1 MGLAVALLAA
11 SIPGVAAETRIED
24 VPPPTGSDPEEP
36 LLPDE
41 LLPESPGLVPAL
53 DPGQVY
59 PNLGSQLSTLAVA
72 HDSVAARAPDPDTS
86 DPNATATPAPPTLA
100 LGPDSTLSEPI
111 PLMVQLDG
119 NRDGVVAFLAQNNVS
134 AVNVSSDYLEVNL
147 PPALLGQLARQAGVM
162 RVREIPPLEPL
173 RGAVTSQGVA
183 LHVADIWQEAGFTGK
198 GVKVGVI
205 DYASRHNNKDGF
217 TGLRARLGTEL
228 PKTVTG
234 RCYRALGRPTSDLAN
249 CDSWP
254 GADHGT
260 LVAETLMDVAP
271 DASLYIS
278 NPASYG
284 DLQSAVEWMKD
295 QGVKVIVYSVSWT
308 YHGAPDGTSPISP
321 SPLNTVKWAAD
332 NGILWVNSAGN
343 GAQRTWYGSFADS
356 DDDGYHEWQRHQG
369 MTPDEGQSF
378 RFATLSGLTIYMRW
392 DDTWGGATKDLDLE
406 FLYYPPGST
415 TGQVVATS
423 ADTQSGRSTDY
434 PTERIARLILNPGTY
449 AAFVKKKD
457 GSAAP
462 SWVQFSVFS
471 NSLSRLEHFTLSH
484 SVTSP
489 ADSASAGVLAVGA
502 AHYANVNTLESYSSR
517 GPTPD
522 GRIKPDIVGVACGLT
537 TRRTRFCGTSQA
549 APHVAGLAALVLQR
563 NPSFTPQKLADYLKS
578 NAVDRGA
585 VGADSSWGHGFAQ
598 LPLAGLPAIDCAADL
613 TGDGST
619 DGRWIAVCRSQV
631 RRSFARYYNF
641 SLDKQSEVTIDLKSV
656 VDPYLYLRRGG
667 ERKGSALFADDD
679 GGEGTNSRLH
689 RTLPAGDYTIEA
701 TTYSSDRVGSF
712 SLTVAGLPPARTD
725 PEISVTAAS
734 GVTEGADASF
744 TVTASPA
751 PSAPLSVSLTVAQT
765 GDFGVATGSRTVAVP
780 TSGSVQLAVATAD
793 DSADEADGSV
803 TVTLDS
809 GKGYT
814 VSGTEGA
821 ATVAVADDDLP
832 ALASTSDPCVH
843 DLTGPGVVRGEWTAA
858 CLTPT
863 SYSNKSAEYYNFSL
877 VQQSRVT
884 IDLRVEQA
892 SDPDTYLNLRRG
904 VGERSAAVVARNDD
918 GRRRSGVHPW
928 SALLEVTLA
937 AGDYTIEATTF
948 RSGARGT
955 FTLEVTGIPRQ
966 AGAPQTPEVSV
977 SGGAGVT
984 EGTAATFTVT
994 AAPAPSAP
1002 LSVSLTLTQQGDY
1015 AAAGA
1020 TGAQSVTVPTT
1031 GSARFSVATV
1041 GDDVDEADGSV
1052 TATLK
1057 AGSGYTVSGTEGA
1070 ATVAVADDDD
1080 APPPPTVPEVSVTAG
1095 GGVTEGGSASFTVTA
1110 SPAPSTPL
1118 RVSLA
1123 VTQSGDFGVSTGSR
1137 TVTVPTAGSARFSV
1151 ATVGDDVDEAD
1162 GSVTATLKAGSGY
1175 TVSGTEGA
1183 ATVAVA
1189 DDDAPS
1195 PPAVPEVSVTAG
1207 GGVTEGGSASF
1218 TITADPPP
1226 TAPLSVSV
1234 TVTQQGDYGAATGT
1248 KTVTVPTS
1256 GTKTYT
1262 VATTGDNTDE
1272 AHGSVTVTLNAGSGY
1287 TVSSSRGAATV
1298 AVSD

>member
-1 MGLAVALLAA
+1 MVLGLAVALLAA

-24 VPPPTGSDPEEP
+24 AAPPTDSDPEEP
-36 LLPDE
+36 LLPDD
-41 LLPESPGLVPAL
+41 LLSESPGPVPAL

-59 PNLGSQLSTLAVA
+59 QNLGSQLSTLAVSHESA
-72 HDSVAARAPDPDTS
+72 AARAPDPDTS

-100 LGPDSTLSEPI
+100 LGPDSTSSEPI

-119 NRDGVVAFLAQNNVS
+119 NRDGVVAFLARAGVS

-183 LHVADIWQEAGFTGK
+183 LHLADIWQEAGFTGR

-205 DYASRHNNKDGF
+205 DFASRHNHKDGF
-217 TGLRARLGTEL
+217 VGLRARLGTEL
-228 PKTVTG
+228 PRTVTG
-234 RCYRALGRPTSDLAN
+234 RCYRSLGRPTSDLAN
-249 CDSWP
+249 CDSFP

-260 LVAETLMDVAP
+260 IVAETLMDVAP
-271 DASLYIS
+271 DASLYVS
-278 NPASYG
+278 NPASFG
-284 DLQSAVEWMKD
+284 DLQSAAEWMKD
-295 QGVKVIVYSVSWT
+295 QGVKVIVHSVSWT
-308 YHGAPDGTSPISP
+308 YHGAPDGTSPIRP
-321 SPLNTVKWAAD
+321 SALNTVKWAAD

-563 NPSFTPQKLADYLKS
+563 NPTFTPQKLADYLKT
-578 NAVDRGA
+578 NAAERGTA
-585 VGADSSWGHGFAQ
+585 GADSSWGHGFAQ

-619 DGRWIAVCRSQV
+619 EGRWIAVCRSQA

-667 ERKGSALFADDD
+667 DRKGSALFADDD

-712 SLTVAGLPPARTD
+712 TLTVAGLPQAKTD
-725 PEISVTAAS
+725 PEVSVTAAS

-780 TSGSVQLAVATAD
+780 TSGSVQLAVATLDDSDDEADGSVTVTLDSGKGYTVSGTEGAATVAVAD
-793 DSADEADGSV
+793 DDDPLPEVSVTAASGVTEGADASFTVTASPAPSAPLSVSLTVAQTGDFGVATGSRTVAVPTSGSVQLAVATLDDSDDEADGSV

-884 IDLRVEQA
+884 IDLRGEQA
-892 SDPDTYLNLRRG
+892 GDPDTYLNLRRG

-1002 LSVSLTLTQQGDY
+1002 LSVSLTLTQQGD
-1015 AAAGA
+1015 
-1020 TGAQSVTVPTT
+1020 
-1031 GSARFSVATV
+1031 
-1041 GDDVDEADGSV
+1041 
-1052 TATLK
+1052 
-1057 AGSGYTVSGTEGA
+1057 
-1070 ATVAVADDDD
+1070 
-1080 APPPPTVPEVSVTAG
+1080 
-1095 GGVTEGGSASFTVTA
+1095 
-1110 SPAPSTPL
+1110 
-1118 RVSLA
+1118 
-1123 VTQSGDFGVSTGSR
+1123 
-1137 TVTVPTAGSARFSV
+1137 
-1151 ATVGDDVDEAD
+1151 
-1162 GSVTATLKAGSGY
+1162 
-1175 TVSGTEGA
+1175 
-1183 ATVAVA
+1183 
-1189 DDDAPS
+1189 
-1195 PPAVPEVSVTAG
+1195 
-1207 GGVTEGGSASF
+1207 
-1218 TITADPPP
+1218 
-1226 TAPLSVSV
+1226 
-1234 TVTQQGDYGAATGT
+1234 
-1248 KTVTVPTS
+1248 
-1256 GTKTYT
+1256 
-1262 VATTGDNTDE
+1262 
-1272 AHGSVTVTLNAGSGY
+1272 
-1287 TVSSSRGAATV
+1287 
-1298 AVSD
+1298 